1 MHQTVAQA
9 LALVAELK
17 PRRAWFTHIAH
28 DLSHQE
34 TNERLAREGFPH
46 VHLAYDGLS
55 FEVQV

>member
-1 MHQTVAQA
+1 VAQA

-28 DLSHQE
+28 DLSHEE

-55 FEVQV
+55 FEVLV